1 MEGPSAETAVASA
14 PPSPPSGHPSSY
26 SPFYSLE
33 QHLFVKALREQ
44 PIPAIIA
51 LINSTPIDQLRS
63 LRCPLTNATP
73 LFFGVQRP
81 NDAEAVTLCK
91 ILVDEY
97 SLYNP
102 TQVDKNLQT
111 ALYFAAR
118 DGNTQTCEYM
128 IEKGCDHSHRDNAA
142 QTPLF
147 YACRDGRTETA
158 LALIRA
164 GVNPNIT
171 DGLQQTAL
179 FYAARDNRLETVK
192 ALVEEGH
199 ADPNVRDRKKQTA
212 ANFASKAGKLEV
224 AQYLRSFPATRP
236 DSFHHKRSST
246 DLVSNVSSSSP
257 GVDSPMSPP
266 AAACNEPPRKKYRL
280 QFLVPAPET
289 SMEESYQTSLA
300 EADNTSG
307 LTCPFWLFA
316 PECKVIE
323 FERRF
328 PELAVW
334 PKESPVPEYTCA
346 AYAVAGSSGSGKSK
360 SKVGAPVVGGNL
372 SNPFLR
378 DWYRAAYELMMEVSR
393 YEGGWIFEKP
403 VDAKKLRCPDYYDV
417 IKKPMDFAII
427 KGKLRKLQ
435 YNAVQ
440 EFLDDVQL
448 VFDNCHLYNKNG
460 TWVALHGTNLERYF
474 RNLQITRHLD
484 KYAKREADVQ
494 ALLEITRKENEEA
507 APMVKGDTAELSVS
521 ASTDDNKAEQQLG
534 DVI

>member
-1 MEGPSAETAVASA
+1 
-14 PPSPPSGHPSSY
+14 
-26 SPFYSLE
+26 
-33 QHLFVKALREQ
+33 
-44 PIPAIIA
+44 
-51 LINSTPIDQLRS
+51 
-63 LRCPLTNATP
+63 
-73 LFFGVQRP
+73 
-81 NDAEAVTLCK
+81 
-91 ILVDEY
+91 
-97 SLYNP
+97 
-102 TQVDKNLQT
+102 
-111 ALYFAAR
+111 
-118 DGNTQTCEYM
+118 
-128 IEKGCDHSHRDNAA
+128 
-142 QTPLF
+142 
-147 YACRDGRTETA
+147 
-158 LALIRA
+158 
-164 GVNPNIT
+164 
-171 DGLQQTAL
+171 
-179 FYAARDNRLETVK
+179 
-192 ALVEEGH
+192 
-199 ADPNVRDRKKQTA
+199 
-212 ANFASKAGKLEV
+212 
-224 AQYLRSFPATRP
+224 
-236 DSFHHKRSST
+236 
-246 DLVSNVSSSSP
+246 
-257 GVDSPMSPP
+257 MSPP
-266 AAACNEPPRKKYRL
+266 TATSNEPPRKKYRL

-378 DWYRAAYELMMEVSR
+378 DWYRAAYELMVEVSS

-494 ALLEITRKENEEA
+494 ALLEIARKENEA
-507 APMVKGDTAELSVS
+507 AALMVKGDTAELSVS